1 MSKDQAYGLVIFAI
15 SLLVAIVFLV
25 MFFAPYIGL
34 PGGYGLQFLALAIPV
49 VLFVLLVLVI
59 GGWIGWTM
67 LTTPPPAP
75 LDTGPPS
82 SPPTEPQPES
92 KT

>member
-25 MFFAPYIGL
+25 MFFAPFIGL
-34 PGGYGLQFLALAIPV
+34 PAWLQFWALAIPV